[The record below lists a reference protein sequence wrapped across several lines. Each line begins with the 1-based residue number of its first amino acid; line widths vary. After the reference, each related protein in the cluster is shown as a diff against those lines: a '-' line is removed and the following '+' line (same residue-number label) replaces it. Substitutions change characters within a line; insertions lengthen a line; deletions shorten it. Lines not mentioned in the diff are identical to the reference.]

1 MGRMDGKVAVVTGGA
16 SGIGEATVRRFVQE
30 GARAVVIGD
39 LQHEVGEDL
48 AAELG
53 ATVSVLHCDVTREA
67 DVAALVDSAV
77 ARFGRLD
84 VMFNNA
90 GFGGAVGPI
99 DTMSVDDFDLTVDV
113 LLKGAFLGMKHAA
126 RVMKPAGRGSIVS
139 TSSGAGLRT
148 GSMPHLYST
157 CKAAVIHLTRSV
169 ANELADD
176 GIRVNCVCPG
186 FVVTPLVARR
196 ALSRGREVVA
206 ERMEQERVARAD
218 TIPLR
223 RAGEADD
230 IARAV
235 LFLASDDADWITGD
249 ALVVDGGAL
258 TGPPW
263 RDHPRWMRESQHITL
278 HRPEGR

>member
-77 ARFGRLD
+77 DRFGRLD

-113 LLKGAFLGMKHAA
+113 LLKGAFNA
-126 RVMKPAGRGSIVS
+126 
-139 TSSGAGLRT
+139 
-148 GSMPHLYST
+148 
-157 CKAAVIHLTRSV
+157 
-169 ANELADD
+169 
-176 GIRVNCVCPG
+176 
-186 FVVTPLVARR
+186 
-196 ALSRGREVVA
+196 
-206 ERMEQERVARAD
+206 
-218 TIPLR
+218 
-223 RAGEADD
+223 
-230 IARAV
+230 
-235 LFLASDDADWITGD
+235 
-249 ALVVDGGAL
+249 
-258 TGPPW
+258 
-263 RDHPRWMRESQHITL
+263 
-278 HRPEGR
+278 